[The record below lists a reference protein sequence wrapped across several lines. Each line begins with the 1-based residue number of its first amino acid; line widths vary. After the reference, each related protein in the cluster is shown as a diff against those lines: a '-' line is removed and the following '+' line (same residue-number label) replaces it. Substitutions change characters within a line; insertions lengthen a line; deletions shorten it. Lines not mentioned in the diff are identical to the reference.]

1 MCGIFGHVGGKNSL
15 NKCLTGLKL
24 LEYRGY
30 DSAGIA
36 GIHRGQLVCFKEK
49 GNISELEKILEKRLT
64 LPFKT
69 TIGHTRW
76 ATHGGV
82 SQENAHPHFDQ
93 KKEIALVHNGILENH
108 QSLRAMLKQQ
118 GMQFS
123 SETDT
128 EVIVQLISFFY
139 TNNTIIEALQ
149 KALALMKGFWG
160 IVLIHKKHP
169 HQIIA
174 TARGNPIIVGI
185 SPTKKEG
192 FVSSDFYAFNRNDL
206 NLYFLQDD
214 EIAILS
220 KTTVNFY
227 DKFSHAFNKIP
238 EHLSIPKIEISKGN
252 YEHFMLKEIFEQP
265 QSIQNVLTR
274 YLKFDRKT
282 IEFEGVNEKQLSS
295 IENIIILGC
304 GSSWHAAL
312 LGATQIE
319 KIAKIPC
326 SAQIASEFR
335 FNDPLLTPKTLVV
348 AISQSGETLDTLAA
362 IRMVKNKGSP
372 VLAICNIPNSLLTR
386 ESSATILQHAGPE
399 VSVCSTKA
407 FTSQLTILSLF
418 CLYMARLR
426 NRDLHIEEEFFHHLL
441 KLPQIAERVLDQS
454 ALIAKYAKKYAIF
467 SNFFFLGRQFMYPT
481 SLEAALKLKEISY
494 LNATGYPAGE
504 LKHGPIALVDKHSAI
519 IGLLGNEQTFDKMLS
534 NLIEVK
540 AREGNILAFASEE
553 KKDEVQEIIQD
564 CIFLPHL
571 PDYLASIP
579 YSIAMQLLA
588 YYIAKEQNTNIDK
601 PRNLAKSVTVE

>member
-15 NKCLTGLKL
+15 AKCLKGLKL

-36 GIHRGQLVCFKEK
+36 GMHRGQLYCFKEK
-49 GNISELEKILEKRLT
+49 GKISELEKILEERM
-64 LPFKT
+64 LPLKT
-69 TIGHTRW
+69 AIGHTRW

-82 SQENAHPHFDQ
+82 SRENAHPHFDQ

-108 QSLRAMLKQQ
+108 QSLRSMLKQQ
-118 GMQFS
+118 GMHFV

-139 TNNTIIEALQ
+139 KNDIVEALQ

-169 HQIIA
+169 DQIFA
-174 TARGNPIIVGI
+174 TARGNPIVIGT
-185 SPTKKEG
+185 SPAKKEA
-192 FVSSDFYAFNRNDL
+192 FVSSDFYAFDRDDL

-214 EIAILS
+214 EIAVLS
-220 KTTVNFY
+220 KNEVSFF
-227 DKFSHAFNKIP
+227 DKFSNTLSKIP
-238 EHLSIPKIEISKGN
+238 EHLSIPKREISKGN
-252 YEHFMLKEIFEQP
+252 YEHYMLKEIFEQP
-265 QSIQNVLTR
+265 QAIRNAFEKYLNVDSQTV
-274 YLKFDRKT
+274 
-282 IEFEGVNEKQLSS
+282 EFEGLSSQELNS
-295 IENIIILGC
+295 IENIVILGC
-304 GSSWHAAL
+304 GSSWHAASI
-312 LGATQIE
+312 GAAQME
-319 KIAKIPC
+319 KIARIPA
-326 SAQIASEFR
+326 SAHIASEFR
-335 FNDPLLTPKTLVV
+335 FSDPILSPKTLVI

-362 IRMVKNKGSP
+362 IRMVKSKGSK
-372 VLAICNIPNSLLTR
+372 VLAICNVPSSLLTR
-386 ESSATILQHAGPE
+386 ESDATILQHAGPE

-426 NRDLHIEEEFFHHLL
+426 KMDPTQEQEFLQHLL
-441 KLPQIAERVLDQS
+441 KLPQVAERILDQS
-454 ALIAKYAKKYAIF
+454 ALIVKYAKKYAVY
-467 SNFFFLGRQFMYPT
+467 SNFFFLGRQYMYPA

-494 LNATGYPAGE
+494 LNASGYPGGE
-504 LKHGPIALVDKHSAI
+504 LKHGPIALVDEQCVI
-519 IGLLGNEQTFDKMLS
+519 IGLLGNEQTLDKMLS

-540 AREGNILAFASEE
+540 ARGGMLLAFVSEE
-553 KKDEVQEIIQD
+553 HKIKVQEIVPD
-564 CIFLPHL
+564 CIALPAL

-588 YYIAKEQNTNIDK
+588 YGIAKERNTNIDK
-601 PRNLAKSVTVE
+601 PRNLAKAVTVE